1 MTRCMRRIIACFA
14 LFAVA
19 WVALLPLVSSAHAL
33 VAGDS
38 SLPPC
43 HQAGLLSGV
52 HTPSSADPAAPEPA
66 VPSAIS
72 RMDLERAIEAL
83 PPGSK
88 AAFLLHDVEGFE
100 HREIA
105 GILGISE
112 GTSKSQVHKARLKLR
127 ALLKR

>member
-52 HTPSSADPAAPEPA
+52 HTPSSADPAAPGSPCAHCAFCIAAIFILPSPPA
-66 VPSAIS
+66 PVALVVPAPLDVATGP
-72 RMDLERAIEAL
+72 RPTVHPADLATRL
-83 PPGSK
+83 PDPRGPPPPL
-88 AAFLLHDVEGFE
+88 A
-100 HREIA
+100 
-105 GILGISE
+105 
-112 GTSKSQVHKARLKLR
+112 
-127 ALLKR
+127 